1 MAMENQRTRVLNY
14 MREFGSITSKDAF
27 VDLGIMDLPKRISE
41 LRQSGVE
48 INGTPESAKNRYG
61 ANVTYMRYSL
71 AVSKNG

>member
-1 MAMENQRTRVLNY
+1 MENQRTRVLNY

-48 INGTPESAKNRYG
+48 IDGTSESAKNRYG

-71 AVSKNG
+71 AVTKCL